1 MFRGVGVKI
10 QHAEIVKISLCG
22 NKSKGMI
29 LNATERFRCHSLASG
44 QARCQRFASGRF
56 RCFLNLAGLCGQAGC
71 WYKEMLLLFK
81 KIGSGGNKV
90 RKVLY
95 IDIEKTKGM
104 IGGIPQW
111 QIYGLDYFKRH
122 NSDH

>member
-1 MFRGVGVKI
+1 MMAKIGCVKT
-10 QHAEIVKISLCG
+10 AKLSLRG

-29 LNATERFRCHSLASG
+29 LNVTERFRCHSLASG
-44 QARCQRFASGRF
+44 QVRCRVSACGRF
-56 RCFLNLAGLCGQAGC
+56 RCFLILAGLCGQAGC

-81 KIGSGGNKV
+81 KIGSEGNKV

-95 IDIEKTKGM
+95 IDIEKTNRM
-104 IGGIPQW
+104 IEGIPQW
-111 QIYGLDYFKRH
+111 QIYGLDYCKRH

>member
-1 MFRGVGVKI
+1 MKI
-10 QHAEIVKISLCG
+10 KNILVRE

-56 RCFLNLAGLCGQAGC
+56 RCFLILAGLCGQAGC
-71 WYKEMLLLFK
+71 WYKEMLLLFE
-81 KIGSGGNKV
+81 KIGSEGNKV

-95 IDIEKTKGM
+95 YRYRKNKRNDWRYTTVADIWT
-104 IGGIPQW
+104 
-111 QIYGLDYFKRH
+111 
-122 NSDH
+122 